1 MPELEYVK
9 ITLHSDKGGR
19 LARIDVEFVLL
30 KAIADHSQSSNSN
43 VHAALI
49 SSSAALAHK
58 TESEGARLS
67 SSCLSLEPLDN
78 V

>member
-1 MPELEYVK
+1 MPEWEYVK
-9 ITLHSDKGGR
+9 ITLHSDTGGH
-19 LARIDVEFVLL
+19 LARIDLL
-30 KAIADHSQSSNSN
+30 KVITDHSQSSNSN
-43 VHAALI
+43 AHAALI